1 MHCKHIGA
9 DGVPLLEAGCP
20 VYMQC
25 TTKLSL
31 WAPPR
36 SGISLRKTTMF
47 VTMIAAKIRA
57 YLRYRETVRELSRLT
72 DRELDDLGLSRSE
85 ISFIA
90 RSHAA
95 A

>member
-1 MHCKHIGA
+1 MF
-9 DGVPLLEAGCP
+9 
-20 VYMQC
+20 
-25 TTKLSL
+25 LS
-31 WAPPR
+31 
-36 SGISLRKTTMF
+36 
-47 VTMIAAKIRA
+47 MIAAKVRA

-85 ISFIA
+85 IQFVA

>member
-1 MHCKHIGA
+1 
-9 DGVPLLEAGCP
+9 
-20 VYMQC
+20 
-25 TTKLSL
+25 
-31 WAPPR
+31 
-36 SGISLRKTTMF
+36 MF

-57 YLRYRETVRELSRLT
+57 FLLYRQTVRELSRLT
-72 DRELDDLGLSRSE
+72 NRELADLGLTRSE

>member
-1 MHCKHIGA
+1 MHNRAELK
-9 DGVPLLEAGCP
+9 LLPEAGRSF
-20 VYMQC
+20 YMQR

-36 SGISLRKTTMF
+36 SGISARKITMF

-57 YLRYRETVRELSRLT
+57 FLRYRETVRELSRLSN
-72 DRELDDLGLSRSE
+72 RELDDLGLSRSE
-85 ISFIA
+85 IDFVA

>member
-1 MHCKHIGA
+1 
-9 DGVPLLEAGCP
+9 
-20 VYMQC
+20 
-25 TTKLSL
+25 
-31 WAPPR
+31 
-36 SGISLRKTTMF
+36 MF

-90 RSHAA
+90 RSHAPASRRWNEHRPA
-95 A
+95 ARAARWYARASSCRSCSDPSMIAARMCRVS